1 MNSMPFAY
9 LLATQL
15 ARVDL
20 AQSFEVGLVQQT
32 PVPDLTSDSRA
43 DLSSLAR
50 RAWSHERTLDT
61 VHETS
66 HAFLLPSQL
75 RRRISPG
82 GFDVP
87 AIEAEL
93 ATLQRA
99 IDDIAFRLYA
109 FDDKDRA
116 TIGVWSGAAR
126 QAESASAAQAG
137 DDASDSDAADAD
149 DAEETALDDTDALLS
164 WAVGVAFGRFD
175 YRLATGE
182 RAIPPEP
189 EPFDPLPPRS
199 PGMLPPDLPPFR
211 EGTGILTDDP
221 GHPDDLAAAV
231 SAVFELVKEPAPEHL
246 RRTLARDFFPAHVK
260 TYSKSRR
267 KAPIYWQLATASAGY
282 SVWLYL
288 HAMTRDTFYQVQNEV
303 VAPKLAHEERRLET
317 MRADH
322 GPSPTAAQRKELT
335 AQQTLVEELRA
346 FLDEVK
352 RVTPLWNPDLDDGV
366 LLNAAP
372 LFRLFPQHKPWQKEL
387 KATWE
392 ALCAGK
398 YDWAHLA
405 MHLFPERVVPRCA
418 EDRSL
423 AIAHGLEDVFWV
435 DDASGKWK
443 PRGTPTRP
451 VDQLVKERTSTAVKS
466 ALKAL
471 LDAPQAAGSPRG
483 RGRRAAGTRAD
494 SGGDA

>member
-1 MNSMPFAY
+1 MVELQMAFGSY
-9 LLATQL
+9 
-15 ARVDL
+15 
-20 AQSFEVGLVQQT
+20 EVGVIQRT
-32 PVPDLTSDSRA
+32 PVPDVSKADEATLSR
-43 DLSSLAR
+43 LAR
-50 RAWSHERTLDT
+50 RAWSLKRALDT
-61 VHETS
+61 TRETS
-66 HAFLLPSQL
+66 RAFVLPVSLIRRL
-75 RRRISPG
+75 RVDG
-82 GFDVP
+82 GDAS
-87 AIEAEL
+87 AIEAE
-93 ATLQRA
+93 
-99 IDDIAFRLYA
+99 I
-109 FDDKDRA
+109 A
-116 TIGVWSGAAR
+116 TIRRETDNAVFLLYNLDGDDRTAIEAWSGAIPATKTVAY
-126 QAESASAAQAG
+126 AEAGIEATDAG
-137 DDASDSDAADAD
+137 DPDAD
-149 DAEETALDDTDALLS
+149 EADDSAVLDDADALLS

-175 YRLATGE
+175 HRLATGE

-211 EGTGILTDDP
+211 KGTGILTDDP

-231 SAVFELVKEPAPEHL
+231 SAVFDLVKEPAPEHL
-246 RRTLARDFFPAHVK
+246 RRTLARDFFPAHLK

-267 KAPIYWQLATASAGY
+267 KAPIYWQLATPSASY

-317 MRADH
+317 MRSDH

-352 RVTPLWNPDLDDGV
+352 RIAPLWNPDLDDGV
-366 LLNAAP
+366 LLNAS
-372 LFRLFPQHKPWQKEL
+372 LLSRLFPQHKPWQKEL

-405 MHLFPERVVPRCA
+405 MHLFPERVVPKCA

-423 AIAHGLEDVFWV
+423 AIAHDLEDVFWV
-435 DDASGKWK
+435 EDASGKWK

-466 ALKAL
+466 ALKSL

-483 RGRRAAGTRAD
+483 RGRRATGARAD
-494 SGGDA
+494 GGGDA